1 MGKLLTMDSRVSCG
15 HNPAGFVVPQS
26 TAKLTLG
33 GRPVLVQSSITTIGP
48 GCLAQKQGDI
58 PCATVVSI
66 TAGLSVKLRVGGAAV
81 LLDSLAGSTNG
92 TINGEPGALT
102 LVSVQGKVTAR

>member
-1 MGKLLTMDSRVSCG
+1 MDSRVSCG

-33 GRPVLVQSSITTIGP
+33 GRPVLVQSSITTIV
-48 GCLAQKQGDI
+48 GCISSKAADI
-58 PCATVVSI
+58 PCVAVVNI
-66 TAGLSVKLRVGGAAV
+66 TGGHSVKLRAGGAAV

>member
-1 MGKLLTMDSRVSCG
+1 MGKALTMDSRVSCG
-15 HNPAGFVVPQS
+15 HNPAGFVQAQS
-26 TAKLTLG
+26 TAKLAVG
-33 GRPVLVQSSITTIGP
+33 GRPVLVQSSVTTIGP
-48 GCLAQKQGDI
+48 GCVFQKQGDI

-66 TAGLSVKLRVGGAAV
+66 TSGQSVKLLVSGAAV

-92 TINGEPGALT
+92 TINGQVGALT